1 MSFDSGPN
9 FRVFTGAADVEG
21 AAYVLI
27 DIKGAGAAGAGTAGG
42 GHPLCLAAAA
52 GKGTLLGGG
61 QPLCLAAA
69 AVTEKKS

>member
-27 DIKGAGAAGAGTAGG
+27 DIKGAGAAGAGG

-69 AVTEKKS
+69 AVTEKKIVK